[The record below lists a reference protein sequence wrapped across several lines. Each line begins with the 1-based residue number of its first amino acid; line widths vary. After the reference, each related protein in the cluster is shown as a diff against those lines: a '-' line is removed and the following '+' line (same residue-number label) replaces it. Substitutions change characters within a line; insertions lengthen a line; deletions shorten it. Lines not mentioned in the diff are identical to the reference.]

1 MEYAIHGIG
10 TLQDH
15 IHVLLCS
22 IRSSL
27 LLKYEHENYYLGIRK
42 FC

>member
-10 TLQDH
+10 KLQDH

-27 LLKYEHENYYLGIRK
+27 LLKYEHENII
-42 FC
+42 

>member
-15 IHVLLCS
+15 IHCTTL
-22 IRSSL
+22 
-27 LLKYEHENYYLGIRK
+27 
-42 FC
+42 